1 MACKR
6 KITILLSI
14 LCVAFSA
21 QNMAA
26 AARETFA
33 GEGFTED
40 EYKTFVAA
48 RKLAN
53 KVFQI
58 LERLNNEGPERLEL
72 RSDARESVANSN
84 SAQTT
89 QGLVLETM
97 WGFPSKIYTPC
108 GEWHIGTVS
117 INGMRNSEQ
126 KFLDALSLDVYSED
140 SVRCFGVETGK
151 RLALQSVDGEHL
163 PVPELLFHSSSYS
176 LSETRKKEMNRLE
189 MQWIAMKAKFEK
201 ESK

>member
-21 QNMAA
+21 QDMAA

-33 GEGFTED
+33 GEGFTQD

-58 LERLNNEGPERLEL
+58 LERLNNEGPGRLEL
-72 RSDARESVANSN
+72 RNDARESVAILTVRR
-84 SAQTT
+84 QHK
-89 QGLVLETM
+89 VL
-97 WGFPSKIYTPC
+97 F
-108 GEWHIGTVS
+108 
-117 INGMRNSEQ
+117 
-126 KFLDALSLDVYSED
+126 
-140 SVRCFGVETGK
+140 
-151 RLALQSVDGEHL
+151 
-163 PVPELLFHSSSYS
+163 
-176 LSETRKKEMNRLE
+176 
-189 MQWIAMKAKFEK
+189 
-201 ESK
+201 